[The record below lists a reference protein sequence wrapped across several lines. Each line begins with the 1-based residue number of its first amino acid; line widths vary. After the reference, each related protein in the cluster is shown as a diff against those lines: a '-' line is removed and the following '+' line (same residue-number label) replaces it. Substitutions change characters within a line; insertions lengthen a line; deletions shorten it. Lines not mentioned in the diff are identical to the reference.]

1 VNYKPK
7 FMVWVNFSL
16 LFFGRCKD
24 ETAAAVVNRDAH
36 HALVLVWREA
46 VTALAH
52 KPSALDAVGVGWAMV
67 GAFGLVEL
75 VGHGHNAIDHAIK
88 TAFDHDVQVG
98 RFADEGLYGCEGDF
112 LGHVYCS

>member
-1 VNYKPK
+1 
-7 FMVWVNFSL
+7 MVWVNFSL

-24 ETAAAVVNRDAH
+24 ETAAAVVNRDAN

-46 VTALAH
+46 VTALAN

-67 GAFGLVEL
+67 GALGLVEL
-75 VGHGHNAIDHAIK
+75 VGHGHHAIDHAIK
-88 TAFDHDVQVG
+88 TAFNHDVQVG
-98 RFADEGLYGCEGDF
+98 SFADEGLYGCEGDF